1 LLINRFEAA
10 DDDLFVDD
18 VAVLEVAL
26 VFAIGGEEVPQRRAI
41 AALGLL
47 PLGGRVLTTGDLPS
61 EITGGLAGGVER
73 DRGPR
78 PDADHTVLAG
88 ATAGGTILEPER
100 PRAAGQN
107 PHGETSDGLVPDH
120 GLADGRHARAA
131 HGGFG

>member
-1 LLINRFEAA
+1 
-10 DDDLFVDD
+10 DDLGVDD
-18 VAVLEVAL
+18 VAVLEGAL
-26 VFAIGGEEVPQRRAI
+26 VFAIGGEEGPQRRAI
-41 AALGLL
+41 AGPGL
-47 PLGGRVLTTGDLPS
+47 PPPCGRGPTTGKLPR
-61 EITGGLAGGVER
+61 EITGGPAGGVEGG
-73 DRGPR
+73 RGPR
-78 PDADHTVLAG
+78 PRADPTRLAG

>member
-1 LLINRFEAA
+1 MVAMALTKSWRVRSATFAHQPVEPAVEAA
-10 DDDLFVDD
+10 DDDLGVDD

-47 PLGGRVLTTGDLPS
+47 PLGGRVLTTGNLPS

-88 ATAGGTILEPER
+88 ATA
-100 PRAAGQN
+100 
-107 PHGETSDGLVPDH
+107 
-120 GLADGRHARAA
+120 
-131 HGGFG
+131 